1 MNNQPLPIKDI
12 EIPETR
18 ITSYFDQDIYE
29 EFKKTI
35 ARAGV
40 IEPVVVV
47 QVEKKYY
54 LVDGLHRL
62 QEAMVKG
69 DTDIQAV
76 ILPGQTKDIF
86 LTNLFLN
93 VMRGKTKVAEMRQVL
108 ELLVDDFHMNVN
120 QISTKTGLTKQ
131 YIIDLV
137 KIGELPEEI
146 REAFDVGQISK
157 GAALALAD
165 LNDPELQLRVFAQIS
180 GRNVSVK
187 DVQDIVALIREEMKE
202 KAPPAAGQDKEL
214 PVTGKEIHCDI
225 CHKPFSIKWLRPVL
239 VCADCELAN
248 KDLLGTQGDETK

>member
-1 MNNQPLPIKDI
+1 MNNQALPISTI

-35 ARAGV
+35 AKAGV

-47 QVEKKYY
+47 KVESKYY

-62 QEAMVKG
+62 QEAKAKG
-69 DTDIQAV
+69 DATINAV
-76 ILPGQTKDIF
+76 ILPGATKDIF

-93 VMRGKTKVAEMRQVL
+93 VMRGRTKVSEMRKVL

-137 KIGELPEEI
+137 KIGELPDEI
-146 REAFDVGQISK
+146 LEAFDVGQISK
-157 GAALALAD
+157 GSALALAE
-165 LNDPELQLRVFAQIS
+165 LNDPEQQLRVFAQIS

-187 DVQDIVALIREEMKE
+187 DVQDIVKLIREEKHDIQPPAHGDDHE
-202 KAPPAAGQDKEL
+202 PPAAGKE
-214 PVTGKEIHCDI
+214 VHCDI
-225 CHKPFSIKWLRPVL
+225 CHKPFGIKWLRPVL

-248 KDLLGTQGDETK
+248 KELLGTKEEEQ